1 MDRQPKDA
9 GRVFVRR
16 TDIRSLLQ
24 KAGLLLGALFLGWA
38 AQAQSTT
45 TTPTDSTHHQYGMRH
60 GWGHRPGAD
69 SLTKAS
75 GFHRHPGGQDGFR
88 RPDGQRGFGREGWAN
103 RGGRKGGRDGWANRG
118 GRGGHRGFGHGRGGF
133 GRGERIPY
141 TPEQRKQVA
150 AINKDYHQ
158 KAQDL
163 FKQDNLTLKQY
174 KADLVSLQKEKKDK
188 MAALLTPQQKDEL
201 AARRKR
207 MDENRQVMEVARLE
221 RLKLR
226 LNLTDDQVARIKAGQ
241 ENLHSQVKAIHEN
254 DNLLPQQKMEQM
266 KALLAKRNDT
276 YKAVLTPEQYS
287 QFEKMHEHGFGR
299 PGGFD
304 HGGRRFGGP
313 GAAGP
318 GGTGAI

>member
-1 MDRQPKDA
+1 MDRQFTPILK
-9 GRVFVRR
+9 
-16 TDIRSLLQ
+16 

-38 AQAQSTT
+38 AQAQAQSTN
-45 TTPTDSTHHQYGMRH
+45 TTPADTTHHQYGMHR
-60 GWGHRPGAD
+60 GWGHRPGGD
-69 SLTKAS
+69 SLAKAG
-75 GFHRHPGGQDGFR
+75 GFHHGQNGFKGHDGHDGFR
-88 RPDGQRGFGREGWAN
+88 GHDDWAASKGWQDSHRGYAFRGHAGW
-103 RGGRKGGRDGWANRG
+103 
-118 GRGGHRGFGHGRGGF
+118 RGGHGG
-133 GRGERIPY
+133 IHY

-158 KAQDL
+158 KTQDL

-174 KADLVSLQKEKKDK
+174 KAGLVSLAKEKKDK
-188 MAALLTPQQKDEL
+188 LAALLTQQQKDEL
-201 AARRKR
+201 AARTKR
-207 MDENRQVMEVARLE
+207 RDENRQVMEVARLE

-226 LNLTDDQVARIKAGQ
+226 LNLSDDQVAKIKAGQ

-304 HGGRRFGGP
+304 HGGRHFGGP
-313 GAAGP
+313 AGP
-318 GGTGAI
+318 GAPQGSGGGDAI